1 MNNLIDNSEINQIMC
16 EIQNENIEELYLI
29 NLKINSL
36 SQIKS
41 NTVNK
46 IKFQKNN
53 NKITFYGNYKMLFY
67 GLSQNNLNIKINKSD
82 QCIIKLSS

>member
-1 MNNLIDNSEINQIMC
+1 M
-16 EIQNENIEELYLI
+16 
-29 NLKINSL
+29 
-36 SQIKS
+36 KS